1 MKLAILGATGKTGEL
16 NKGQIYHF
24 GLRSNINIL
33 IFPLTL
39 KPNLGLEAVKQALE
53 SGHNVTAIVRNP
65 SKLSITNDK
74 LNVVE
79 ADVFDADSYKEHLVG
94 HDAVLSCLGFPPQK
108 PKVT

>member
-1 MKLAILGATGKTGEL
+1 MVRYTILVL
-16 NKGQIYHF
+16 SR
-24 GLRSNINIL
+24 LNINIL

-39 KPNLGLEAVKQALE
+39 KPYLGLEAVKQALE